1 MSVDPKSTY
10 YDHGGIETIKI
21 IKAKLTREQF
31 RGYLLGSC
39 IKYACRLNFKGQSER
54 DAEKIHIYSGMLGG
68 EMEDKRKQ
76 PGRRVTLRDR
86 RDHGY
91 SSYIKVRLPD
101 RRVANRRQGPRRDK
115 TRKEG

>member
-10 YDHGGIETIKI
+10 YDRGGIETIKI

-31 RGYLLGSC
+31 KGYLLGNC
-39 IKYACRLNFKGQSER
+39 IKYSCRLNFKDLPER
-54 DAEKIHIYSGMLGG
+54 DAQKIRIYSGMMED

-76 PGRRVTLRDR
+76 PGRRVTIRDR

-91 SSYIKVRLPD
+91 SSYISVRLPD
-101 RRVANRRQGPRRDK
+101 RRVANRRQGPRRGK
-115 TRKEG
+115 K